1 MTQKQIIRM
10 ASDFEIQWRL
20 REIDGINSNMCHKTV
35 FEQATAKRKMK
46 QYAREIQEILNSE
59 EETEEA
65 QCQF

>member
-20 REIDGINSNMCHKTV
+20 KEIDRINSNMCHKTV
-35 FEQATAKRKMK
+35 FEQATAKREMK
-46 QYAREIQEILNSE
+46 QYAREIQEILNNE

-65 QCQF
+65 KCQF